1 MGAEDAKDMDRAK
14 APPGHVLAFGSFRIH
29 PDRHLL
35 LKGGRPVPIGSRALE
50 ILLELVI
57 NAGELVTKEQLVA
70 RAWPDTVVDE
80 SNLRAQVASL
90 RKTLGDGRRGARYVV
105 AVPGRGYRFIAR
117 VSRVGGADAAS
128 SIDVVRAGN
137 LPIRLS
143 RTIGRDDVVRALG
156 ERMMRRR
163 LLTITGPGGIGK
175 TTVAV
180 SVAASLLARH
190 RDGACFVDLGT
201 IANPALVPDAVATAL
216 GLGAIADHPGEAI
229 ASNLRDRSLLLV
241 LDSCEHCLAAVA
253 ALAEETLAAAPGV
266 RLLATSREPLRAD
279 GESVHRL
286 PPLDTPA
293 VGAGLTAAQAMASSA
308 VELFVERVSASLNG
322 FELGD
327 REAQL
332 VAEICRQLDGLPL
345 AIELAAGRV
354 AAFGIRGVAE
364 RLHDR
369 FRLLT
374 GGRRTALPRHQT
386 ILATLEWSH
395 ALLTEPE
402 RILLRRCAI
411 FVGATTLASIEAVTA
426 DERLASNDVAD
437 TLAQLV
443 AKSLASADVD
453 GPVARYRL
461 LATTRAYALDRLA
474 ESGELPAVARRHAA
488 HVRDLLQLAMT
499 EWDTASTAEWVGSYA
514 PHIDN
519 VRAALDWAFHAGSD
533 AELGVDLTAAAIP
546 LWFQLSLTDECRV
559 GVQRALDRLTPGDSR
574 DARLRQIMQLYMA
587 LGLSRTF
594 TVGLAPQ
601 ATAAWRKALEIAQSL
616 GDTGGE
622 LEALWGLWFC
632 QIGTSEYRS
641 ALETAR
647 RYCDAADS
655 AADVALGHRLVAVP
669 LHCLGDHAGA
679 RTCLEPS
686 LTDGPTPAEP
696 PAGRRFRFDQPFAAG
711 VILAQM
717 LWLQGFADQ
726 ASAVAQQRL
735 TEASRTGHSISVCDA
750 LAQAVC
756 PVALWVGDLSALAE
770 AVAMLRARTA
780 REVLGPWSILGRC
793 WEGALLIRRDGPD
806 AGLEALQ
813 SAVEELEHVR
823 FGFYQTGF
831 LACLAEGLAAGG
843 SIAHGLTV
851 IERALEQCMRR
862 EELWCL
868 AELLRVKGE
877 ILLQG
882 STRDTARAE
891 QQFVHAVECARRQGE
906 LAWELR
912 ATISLARLRQQ
923 TGNGRDVI
931 DALASVYARFGEG
944 FATSDLIAA
953 RSLLDARS

>member
-1 MGAEDAKDMDRAK
+1 MRAENRDRAE
-14 APPGHVLAFGSFRIH
+14 AAPGHVLAFGSFRID

-35 LKGGRPVPIGSRALE
+35 LKGGKPLPIGSRALE

-57 NAGELVTKEQLVA
+57 NAGELVTKEQLIA

-80 SNLRAQVASL
+80 SNLRAQVAAL

-105 AVPGRGYRFIAR
+105 AVPGRGYRFIAG
-117 VSRVGGADAAS
+117 VSRVGGADATS
-128 SIDVVRAGN
+128 PSGVVRAGN

-175 TTVAV
+175 TTVAL
-180 SVAASLLARH
+180 SVAATLLARH
-190 RDGACFVDLGT
+190 PDGACFVDLGT

-229 ASNLRDRSLLLV
+229 ASFLRDRSLLLV
-241 LDSCEHCLAAVA
+241 LDSCEHVLETAAT
-253 ALAEETLAAAPGV
+253 LAEETLRAAPDV
-266 RLLATSREPLRAD
+266 RILATSHEPLRAD

-293 VGAGLTAAQAMASSA
+293 VVAGLTAAQAMTSPA

-327 REAQL
+327 HDARL
-332 VAEICRQLDGLPL
+332 VADICRQLDGLPL

-395 ALLTEPE
+395 ALLSEPE

-411 FVGATTLASIEAVTA
+411 FVGATTLASIVAVTA
-426 DERLASNDVAD
+426 DERLAANDIAD

-461 LATTRAYALDRLA
+461 LATTRAYALDQLA
-474 ESGELPAVARRHAA
+474 GSGELPAVARRHAS
-488 HVRDLLQLAMT
+488 HMRDLLRLAMT
-499 EWDTASTAEWVGSYA
+499 EWDTASTAEWVSSYA

-519 VRAALDWAFHAGSD
+519 VRAALDWAFLAGSD

-601 ATAAWRKALEIAQSL
+601 ATAAWKKALEIAQSL
-616 GDTGGE
+616 GDEGGE

-647 RYCDAADS
+647 RYRDAADS
-655 AADVALGHRLVAVP
+655 AAHVALGHRLVAVP
-669 LHCLGDHAGA
+669 LHCLGDHARA
-679 RTCLEPS
+679 RTYLEPS
-686 LTDGPTPAEP
+686 LTDGHAPAEP

-711 VILAQM
+711 VMLAQM
-717 LWLQGFADQ
+717 LWLQGCADQ
-726 ASAVAQQRL
+726 AWALAQQRS

-756 PVALWVGDLSALAE
+756 PIALWVGDLSALAE
-770 AVAMLRARTA
+770 AVDMLRARTA
-780 REVLGPWSILGRC
+780 DQVLGPWSILGRC

-806 AGLEALQ
+806 AGLATLQ
-813 SAVEELEHVR
+813 GAVEELEHMR
-823 FGFYQTGF
+823 FGFYHTGF
-831 LACLAEGLAAGG
+831 LAILAEGLATSG

-851 IERALEQCMRR
+851 IERALEQCTRR

-882 STRDTARAE
+882 GPPDRARAE

-912 ATISLARLRQQ
+912 ATISLARLRQR

-953 RSLLDARS
+953 RALLDARS